1 MNNLGIYIHIPFCL
15 RKCPYCDFYSVA
27 EAQVGAAETVDL
39 KGRFVKALCREIAA
53 GGRKYGMS
61 AGEKA
66 CFKEKQREGSRKVD
80 TIFFGGG
87 TPSLLSAD
95 ELEEILTAVKKSFPI
110 SKNAEISIEC
120 NPATA
125 SAEKLAAYRNLGIN
139 RLSIG
144 TQSFDDRVLKI
155 LGRMHNSADTL
166 RTVEEARRAGF
177 DNISLDLMFA
187 IPGQTEKIWKDSLRQ
202 ALELKP
208 QHISFYSLEFMDGT
222 PFTRKLEKGEIAE
235 TDAEADRKMYRMA
248 LDILTEE
255 GFEQYEISN
264 AAHGTRNICRHNLK
278 YWSLEEYLGF
288 GPSAHSYMTGA
299 DGRGMRFNNVN
310 SIEIYLKSWEDTL
323 EDEGLSA
330 GQPEVPSAVEAFSEN
345 TLMDDVSEYIFT
357 GLRKNSGIE
366 LGDFRSRFG
375 KNLWEFYGEDVREKF
390 VEYAEGGFAVK
401 TDENIRLT
409 VDGMNISNR
418 IMALFV

>member
-1 MNNLGIYIHIPFCL
+1 MKNLGIYIHIPFCL
-15 RKCPYCDFYSVA
+15 RKCPYCDFYSVS
-27 EAQVGAAETVDL
+27 EAQVGAAEIDDL
-39 KGRFVKALCREIAA
+39 KGRFVKALCREIEA

-66 CFKEKQREGSRKVD
+66 GFKEKPRGESRQVD

-95 ELEEILTAVKKSFPI
+95 ELEEILTAVNNSFPV

-125 SAEKLAAYRNLGIN
+125 SAEKLAAYRNMGIN

-144 TQSFDDRVLKI
+144 AQSFDDGVLKT
-155 LGRMHNSADTL
+155 LGRLHNSADTL

-187 IPGQTEKIWKDSLRQ
+187 IPGQTEEIWKDTLRQ
-202 ALELKP
+202 ALELNP

-235 TDAEADRKMYRMA
+235 TDAEADRKMYRIA
-248 LDILTEE
+248 LDILKTG

-264 AAHGTRNICRHNLK
+264 AALGLGNICRHNMK
-278 YWSLEEYLGF
+278 YWGLEEYLGF

-299 DGRGMRFNNVN
+299 DGRGLRFNNV
-310 SIEIYLKSWEDTL
+310 SSVEKYLKSWEDTL
-323 EDEGLSA
+323 EDEG
-330 GQPEVPSAVEAFSEN
+330 PSAVEAFSEN

-357 GLRKNSGIE
+357 GLRKNSGID
-366 LGDFRSRFG
+366 LGDFGRRFG
-375 KNLWEFYGEDVREKF
+375 KDLWEFYSDHVREEF
-390 VEYAEGGFAVK
+390 EEYAEGGFAVK

-409 VDGMNISNR
+409 VKGMNISNR

>member
-1 MNNLGIYIHIPFCL
+1 MKKLGIYIHIPFCL

-27 EAQVGAAETVDL
+27 EAMMGRADIDDL
-39 KGRFVKALCREIAA
+39 KGRFVKALCREIEA
-53 GGRKYGMS
+53 GGRKYGKN

-66 CFKEKQREGSRKVD
+66 GFKEKKRGESRQVD

-95 ELEEILTAVKKSFPI
+95 EMEEILTAVKKSFPV
-110 SKNAEISIEC
+110 SEDAEISIEC

-144 TQSFDDRVLKI
+144 AQSFDDGVLKT
-155 LGRMHNSADTL
+155 LGRLHNSDDTK
-166 RTVEEARRAGF
+166 RTVEEARSAGF

-187 IPGQTEKIWKDSLRQ
+187 IPGQTEEIWKDTLRQ
-202 ALELKP
+202 ALELNP

-222 PFTRKLEKGEIAE
+222 PFTRQLEKGEIAE
-235 TDAEADRKMYRMA
+235 TDAEADRKMYRIA
-248 LDILTEE
+248 LDILTEG

-264 AAHGTRNICRHNLK
+264 AAFGTENTCRHNLK
-278 YWSLEEYLGF
+278 YWGLEEYLGF

-299 DGRGMRFNNVN
+299 DGRGMRFNNVS
-310 SIEIYLKSWEDTL
+310 SIEKYLKSWEDTL
-323 EDEGLSA
+323 EDEGPSA
-330 GQPEVPSAVEAFSEN
+330 GQPEGPSAMEAFSEN

-357 GLRKNSGIE
+357 GLRKNSGID
-366 LGDFRSRFG
+366 LGDFLRRFG
-375 KNLWEFYGEDVREKF
+375 KDLWEFYSDDVREEF
-390 VEYAEGGFAVK
+390 EEYARGGFAAV
-401 TDENIRLT
+401 TDDNIRLT
-409 VDGMNISNR
+409 VKGMNISNR

>member
-1 MNNLGIYIHIPFCL
+1 MKNLGIYIHIPFCL
-15 RKCPYCDFYSVA
+15 RKCPYCDFYSVS
-27 EAQVGAAETVDL
+27 EAQVGAAEIDDL
-39 KGRFVKALCREIAA
+39 KGRFVKALCREIEA
-53 GGRKYGMS
+53 GGRKYGKNTGGK
-61 AGEKA
+61 AG
-66 CFKEKQREGSRKVD
+66 FKEKPRGESRQVD

-95 ELEEILTAVKKSFPI
+95 ELEEILTAVNNSFPV

-125 SAEKLAAYRNLGIN
+125 SAEKLAAYRNMGIN

-144 TQSFDDRVLKI
+144 AQSFDDGVLKT
-155 LGRMHNSADTL
+155 LGRLHNSADTL

-187 IPGQTEKIWKDSLRQ
+187 IPGQTEEIWKDTLRQ
-202 ALELKP
+202 ALELNP

-235 TDAEADRKMYRMA
+235 TDAEADRKMYRIA
-248 LDILTEE
+248 LDILKKG

-264 AAHGTRNICRHNLK
+264 AAFGTENTCRHNLK
-278 YWSLEEYLGF
+278 YWGLEEYLGF

-299 DGRGMRFNNVN
+299 DGRGMRFNNVS
-310 SIEIYLKSWEDTL
+310 SIEKYLKSWEDTL
-323 EDEGLSA
+323 EDEG
-330 GQPEVPSAVEAFSEN
+330 PSAVEAFSEN

-357 GLRKNSGIE
+357 GLRKNSGID
-366 LGDFRSRFG
+366 LGDFRRRFG
-375 KNLWEFYGEDVREKF
+375 KDLWEFYSGHVREEF
-390 VEYAEGGFAVK
+390 EEYADGGFAAV
-401 TDENIRLT
+401 TDDNIRLT
-409 VDGMNISNR
+409 VKGMNISNR
-418 IMALFV
+418 IMAMFV

>member
-1 MNNLGIYIHIPFCL
+1 MKKLGIYIHIPFCL

-27 EAQVGAAETVDL
+27 EAMMGRADIDDL
-39 KGRFVKALCREIAA
+39 KGRFVKALCREIEA
-53 GGRKYGMS
+53 GGRKYGKN

-66 CFKEKQREGSRKVD
+66 GFKEKKRGESRQVD

-95 ELEEILTAVKKSFPI
+95 EMEEILTAVKKSFPV
-110 SKNAEISIEC
+110 SEDAEISIEC

-144 TQSFDDRVLKI
+144 AQSFDDGVLKT
-155 LGRMHNSADTL
+155 LGRLHNSDDTK
-166 RTVEEARRAGF
+166 RTVEEARSAGF

-187 IPGQTEKIWKDSLRQ
+187 IPGQTEEIWKDTLRQ
-202 ALELKP
+202 ALELNP

-222 PFTRKLEKGEIAE
+222 PFTRQLEKGEIAE
-235 TDAEADRKMYRMA
+235 TDAEADRKMYRIA
-248 LDILTEE
+248 LDILTEG

-264 AAHGTRNICRHNLK
+264 AAFGTENTCRHNLK
-278 YWSLEEYLGF
+278 YWGLEEYLGF

-299 DGRGMRFNNVN
+299 DGRGMRFNNVS
-310 SIEIYLKSWEDTL
+310 SIEKYLKSWEDTL
-323 EDEGLSA
+323 EDEGPSA
-330 GQPEVPSAVEAFSEN
+330 GQPEGPSAMEAFSEN

-357 GLRKNSGIE
+357 GLRKNSGID
-366 LGDFRSRFG
+366 LGDFLRRFG
-375 KNLWEFYGEDVREKF
+375 KDLWEFYGDDVREEF
-390 VEYAEGGFAVK
+390 EEYARGGFAAV
-401 TDENIRLT
+401 TDDNIRLT
-409 VDGMNISNR
+409 VKGMNISNR